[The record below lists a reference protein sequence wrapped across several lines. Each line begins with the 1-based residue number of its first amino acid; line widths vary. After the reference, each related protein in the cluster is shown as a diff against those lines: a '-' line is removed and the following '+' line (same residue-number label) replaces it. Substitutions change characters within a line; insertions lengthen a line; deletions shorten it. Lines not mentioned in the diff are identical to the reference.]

1 MRGRAG
7 AIPGPVAAGQVEAPA
22 AAGAAR
28 RQSAPPRKLL
38 ELAGVY
44 LVLGLFLVVGLF
56 PFLWMLRTAL
66 TPQTEAF
73 SLTPS
78 LLGGNWTLANIE
90 RVLTSPAIPFLTQF
104 RNSLIVSTGT
114 TALVVVAG
122 TWGAYAL
129 ARFRFRGQQAFGLS
143 LLLIQLFPGI
153 LLIIPLFVV
162 LANLRLTDSLFGLIL
177 SYSTLQLPFAVWLLR
192 GYFVSLPQEVEDA
205 ARVDGSGYLGVLFR
219 IVLPTAAPGIA
230 AAATLAFVNSWNEFL
245 FAYVLINDAGKRVLA
260 VGLSAYIDQ
269 FAIDYSGLFAM
280 ATLTTLPVVLVFML
294 FQRYLVGGLAA
305 GAVKA

>member
-1 MRGRAG
+1 MSTQSDAMPGQLQSTGERERSTPLRAQR
-7 AIPGPVAAGQVEAPA
+7 V
-22 AAGAAR
+22 R
-28 RQSAPPRKLL
+28 PRKVL
-38 ELAGVY
+38 EMSGVY
-44 LVLGLFLVVGLF
+44 LVLGIFLAIGLF
-56 PFLWMLRTAL
+56 PFIWMLRTAL
-66 TPQTEAF
+66 TPQTDAF
-73 SLTPS
+73 ALNPTILPQT
-78 LLGGNWTLANIE
+78 WTFDNIE
-90 RVLTSPAIPFLTQF
+90 RVLTSPTIPFLTQF

-114 TALVVVAG
+114 TALVIVAG

-129 ARFRFRGQQAFGLS
+129 ARFRFRGRQGFGMS

-162 LANLRLTDSLFGLIL
+162 LANIRLTDNLFGLVL

-205 ARVDGSGYLGVLFR
+205 ARVDGSGYFGVLFR

-245 FAYVLINDAGKRVLA
+245 FAYVLINDANKRVLA
-260 VGLSAYIDQ
+260 VGLSSYIDQ
-269 FAIDYSGLFAM
+269 FLTDYSGLFAM
-280 ATLTTLPVVLVFML
+280 ASLTTIPVVLVFML

-305 GAVKA
+305 GAVKT

>member
-1 MRGRAG
+1 MSTHSDV
-7 AIPGPVAAGQVEAPA
+7 IPSRTDETGSRE
-22 AAGAAR
+22 R
-28 RQSAPPRKLL
+28 SAPLRAQRVRPRKVL
-38 ELAGVY
+38 EMAGVY
-44 LVLGLFLVVGLF
+44 LVLGIFLIIGLF
-56 PFLWMLRTAL
+56 PFIWMLRTAL
-66 TPQTEAF
+66 TPQTDAF
-73 SLTPS
+73 ALNPTILPEV
-78 LLGGNWTLANIE
+78 WTLDNIE
-90 RVLTSPAIPFLTQF
+90 RVLTSPTIPFLTQF

-114 TALVVVAG
+114 TALVIVAG

-129 ARFRFRGQQAFGLS
+129 ARFQFRGRQTFGLS

-162 LANLRLTDSLFGLIL
+162 LANIHLTDNLFGLVL

-205 ARVDGSGYLGVLFR
+205 ARVDGSGYFGVLFR

-245 FAYVLINDAGKRVLA
+245 FAYVLINDASKRVLA
-260 VGLSAYIDQ
+260 VGLSSYIDQ
-269 FAIDYSGLFAM
+269 FLTDYSGLFAM
-280 ATLTTLPVVLVFML
+280 ASLTTIPVVLVFML

-305 GAVKA
+305 GAVKT

>member
-1 MRGRAG
+1 MSSESRAVRTRSAASGTG
-7 AIPGPVAAGQVEAPA
+7 AVAAPRGK
-22 AAGAAR
+22 
-28 RQSAPPRKLL
+28 RQLWLRKAL
-38 ELAGVY
+38 EMGGVY
-44 LVLGLFLVVGLF
+44 LVLGIFLIIGLF
-56 PFLWMLRTAL
+56 PFVWMLRTAL
-66 TPQTEAF
+66 TPQMDAF
-73 SLTPS
+73 SLNPTILPES
-78 LLGGNWTLANIE
+78 WTLDNVQ
-90 RVLTSPAIPFLTQF
+90 RVLTSPTIPFLTQF
-104 RNSLIVSTGT
+104 RNSLIVSVGT

-129 ARFRFRGQQAFGLS
+129 ARFRFRGRQAFGLS

-162 LANLRLTDSLFGLIL
+162 LANIRLTDNLFGLVL

-230 AAATLAFVNSWNEFL
+230 ATATLSFVNSWNEFL
-245 FAYVLINDAGKRVLA
+245 FAYVLINDADKRVLA
-260 VGLSAYIDQ
+260 VGLASYIDQ
-269 FAIDYSGLFAM
+269 FLTDYSGLFAM
-280 ATLTTLPVVLVFML
+280 ASLTTIPVVLVFML

-305 GAVKA
+305 GAVKS